1 MPQISQVFK
10 SNQHYQEGLGAWEVD
25 PQEMGGDE
33 EVAALKELSGWVVP
47 DHALE
52 AFRASYLD
60 SNLDAKTSSWTRMS
74 GDLQRD
80 HSSYIGVER
89 KPNWEEQIEWNSSFP
104 QADIPQ
110 R

>member
-1 MPQISQVFK
+1 
-10 SNQHYQEGLGAWEVD
+10 
-25 PQEMGGDE
+25 MGGDE

-47 DHALE
+47 DQALE
-52 AFRASYLD
+52 AFRASCMD

-74 GDLQRD
+74 GDLHRD

-104 QADIPQ
+104 RADIP
-110 R
+110 